1 MHISIQYKTDYA
13 KLRSIYLLYSLDD
26 DVRGKQW
33 HFVLGVRFIY
43 ISHQQQSVISFNIA
57 SRNRDSERNEEGGR
71 RSGDN
76 RFSVFNPMT
85 KTPFICQTSR
95 HHHFVQRVCTV
106 RVWISL
112 LIVIE
117 CRTLADLSSN
127 ISVCLP
133 VCEVKEAHWMRLK
146 V

>member
-1 MHISIQYKTDYA
+1 MTLCAWRSFHIYFASTAVSHFVQY
-13 KLRSIYLLYSLDD
+13 RE
-26 DVRGKQW
+26 RGK
-33 HFVLGVRFIY
+33 
-43 ISHQQQSVISFNIA
+43 
-57 SRNRDSERNEEGGR
+57 ERNGEGGR
-71 RSGDN
+71 RNGDN

-133 VCEVKEAHWMRLK
+133 VCEVKEAH
-146 V
+146 